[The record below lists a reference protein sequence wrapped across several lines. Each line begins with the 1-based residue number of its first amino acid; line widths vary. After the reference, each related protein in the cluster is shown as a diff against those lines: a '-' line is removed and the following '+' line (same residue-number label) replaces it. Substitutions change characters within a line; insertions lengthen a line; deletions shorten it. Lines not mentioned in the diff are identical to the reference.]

1 MGINTIS
8 SFASQP
14 ELASQINN
22 TGKILTTDGNATAW
36 TQPAMTLIANSN
48 STGQPFGGYNY
59 SGGTPSQIT
68 FQNIPQNFKHLKIV
82 GTVIGVNNNDQIYM
96 DINNSMACYWS
107 VGSIP
112 NYSNTTGYNL
122 PARISVGTAGGMPNN
137 FEITIPAYSTTVSGV
152 GTGYYNQRSYMSLL
166 GQTMQ
171 ANNGYAGLGGGWF
184 TTNTGTTITGIQFWC
199 SQPMA
204 QFTASLY
211 GMNQEIIL

>member
-48 STGQPFGGYNY
+48 STGQPFGAYAY
-59 SGGTPSQIT
+59 TGGTPSQIT

-82 GTVIGVNNNDQIYM
+82 GTVIGVNNNDQVYM
-96 DINNSMACYWS
+96 DINNSLGCYWG
-107 VGSIP
+107 VGMLP
-112 NYSNTTGYNL
+112 AYNTTSGYSA
-122 PARISVGTAGGMPNN
+122 PARIVYSASGGMPNN
-137 FEITIPAYSTTVSGV
+137 FEITIPAYSTIVSGA
-152 GTGYYNQRSYMSLL
+152 GAGYYGTRTYMSLL
-166 GQTMQ
+166 GQTAQ
-171 ANNGYAGLGGGWF
+171 NNDSHAGLGSGWF
-184 TTNTGTTITGIQFWC
+184 NTNTGTTITGIQLFC
-199 SQPMA
+199 SQPFA

-211 GMNQEIIL
+211 GMN